1 MTPKAAPAALRDGRG
16 PAEIAPRPQRR
27 SSDVAAPVSEEV
39 WGRAL
44 AAIAAAQRPLLV
56 CHVNPDG
63 DALGSM
69 LGCALGLRTLGHQVQ
84 ATFPGDQALPE
95 VFTSTLPGMELLV
108 PPERTHPDPDL
119 VLTFDAASVER
130 LGEFAERMSGADQ
143 VVVLDHHA
151 SNPGFGTVNLIDPS
165 AAATAMVVDELLRR
179 LGVPLDRP
187 IAECLYVA
195 LSTDTGSFKYQATT
209 PGVHAFAARLLEAG
223 VDQYEISRRLFDARP
238 FGALRVFGEALGRI
252 ELEPEA
258 AGGAG
263 FVWTY
268 ATLDDLA
275 RHDQPGHVLE
285 SLIDVVR
292 STEEADVACVA
303 KQVGPEEW
311 AISLRSRGAV
321 DVAAV
326 AGALGGGGHR
336 YAAGF
341 TGRGDV
347 AAIIAAIRTA
357 LSR

>member
-1 MTPKAAPAALRDGRG
+1 M
-16 PAEIAPRPQRR
+16 QRR
-27 SSDVAAPVSEEV
+27 AEESVVPESAWQRAVAAI
-39 WGRAL
+39 R
-44 AAIAAAQRPLLV
+44 AAQRPLLV

-84 ATFPGDQALPE
+84 ATFPGNQALPE
-95 VFTSTLPGMELLV
+95 VFTSTLPGIEMLT
-108 PPERTHPDPDL
+108 PPERTHRDPDL
-119 VLTFDAASVER
+119 LLTFDAASVER
-130 LGEFAERMSGADQ
+130 LGEFVDRMPGAAE

-209 PGVHAFAARLLEAG
+209 PAVHAFAARLLEAG

-252 ELEPEA
+252 QLEPDA

-268 ATLDDLA
+268 ATLDDLE
-275 RHDQPGHVLE
+275 RHHQPGYVLE

-292 STEEADVACVA
+292 SAEEADVACVA
-303 KQVGPEEW
+303 KQIAPDEW
-311 AISLRSRGAV
+311 AISMRSRGAV

-326 AGALGGGGHR
+326 ATTLGGGGHR

-341 TGRGDV
+341 TGRGELAGIVD
-347 AAIIAAIRTA
+347 AIRTA
-357 LSR
+357 LNA